1 MFHNYNPA
9 RSPTADIWSPYDTNH
24 FTALLGDP
32 IQLAAKVVSVIAA
45 FVTSYRKRDTS
56 SRFSLS

>member
-45 FVTSYRKRDTS
+45 FGNLVSQAGHS
-56 SRFSLS
+56 ASR